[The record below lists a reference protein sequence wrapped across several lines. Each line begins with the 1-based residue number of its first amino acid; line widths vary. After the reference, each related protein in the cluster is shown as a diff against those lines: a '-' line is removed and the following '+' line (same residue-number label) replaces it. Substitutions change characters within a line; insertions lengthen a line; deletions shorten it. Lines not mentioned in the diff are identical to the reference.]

1 MNRPVCA
8 CCKGRRV
15 VPAIDGGLRPCSR
28 CRADDFSRWAR
39 VELEAARDVRA
50 AEEALAD
57 FDKNGGVTLE
67 DLKREIAT
75 TED

>member
-1 MNRPVCA
+1 
-8 CCKGRRV
+8 
-15 VPAIDGGLRPCSR
+15 
-28 CRADDFSRWAR
+28 